1 MQPATIQRLR
11 QINPELIIWPLA
23 LILLAVMPPAHPY
36 PSICP
41 LRWLGISWCP
51 GCGLGRSV
59 SYLLHGDFRASWASH
74 KLGGPAFLILLHRTF
89 SLALKTIKPSI

>member
-23 LILLAVMPPAHPY
+23 LILLAVMHPAHPY

-41 LRWLGISWCP
+41 LRWIGLPWCP
-51 GCGLGRSV
+51 GCGLGTSI
-59 SYLLHGDFRASWASH
+59 SHLLHGEFRASWEAH
-74 KLGGPAFLILLHRTF
+74 KFGAPALLILLHRVFT
-89 SLALKTIKPSI
+89 LALKTIKPTI